1 MVLPP
6 RGVTNLKE
14 EGEAKTMTASMISR
28 TIQRGSGAGGAVVS
42 LEEHEQL
49 ALALLDVEAGGV
61 ADVDGAMRK
70 IIASAPAATDVALLL
85 SLALAHAGDRALMGE
100 VPTCSSVGQHE
111 AFGHVT

>member
-14 EGEAKTMTASMISR
+14 EGEAKTVTASMISR

-42 LEEHEQL
+42 LEEHGRL
-49 ALALLDVEAGGV
+49 ALALLDVEAGG
-61 ADVDGAMRK
+61 ADADGAMRK

-111 AFGHVT
+111 AFGHVR